1 MQNKKSKVETEK
13 ENKENLYNLSNCNS
27 IKLSNNIL
35 KDSDNRIDFQN
46 LQNVQNQQNP
56 KNKTETK
63 KKLFALNRADIEKK
77 SIKQNLF
84 QVKKKLNAEILNLK
98 ENLNENQT
106 SKNYNCGEL
115 EKLKKGNPNSFSVGN
130 NIHVLEDHKINLDLD
145 ANLDLNNNIEN
156 NENLVEHFTVT
167 NEFQT
172 VDYISRENSVLIRT
186 YGSESYLY
194 IKQMENLGINK
205 NFLYKHRINAEIR
218 SKMVDWMIEVL
229 SVYKSETET
238 FFLAVHIM
246 DTFIANCNYIL
257 KSEEVHLIGVT
268 SMFIAT
274 KFEDIIP
281 IRISSFINKIS
292 HGVFSE

>member
-35 KDSDNRIDFQN
+35 KASHNRIDFQN
-46 LQNVQNQQNP
+46 LQNVQNQQIP

-63 KKLFALNRADIEKK
+63 KKLFALNKADVEKK
-77 SIKQNLF
+77 STKQNLF
-84 QVKKKLNAEILNLK
+84 KVKKNLNAEILNLN
-98 ENLNENQT
+98 ENLNENQN
-106 SKNYNCGEL
+106 SKNFNCREL
-115 EKLKKGNPNSFSVGN
+115 EKLKKGNPNSFSVEN
-130 NIHVLEDHKINLDLD
+130 LHVLKDDKINLEQDV
-145 ANLDLNNNIEN
+145 NLDLNNIEN

-167 NEFQT
+167 NENQS
-172 VDYISRENSVLIRT
+172 VDYVNRENSVLIRT

-246 DTFIANCNYIL
+246 DTFILNCNYIL

-281 IRISSFINKIS
+281 IRISSFVNKIS